1 MIELF
6 LVVKATIVMVL
17 ALGGAYLIRNR
28 RASIRHVLL
37 ASAFLALIA
46 LPIAAALLPPVSLE
60 IPIIPA
66 TGVRASAIV
75 WPDSQA
81 SGTTTVVGRS
91 PQRAHTSAGRGLSTV
106 SALTILRLAWAV
118 GTVLFLVPIV
128 APFWCLRSIRRDG
141 LPWPRGE
148 AIVRELARE
157 GGIPR
162 HIDLR
167 LHETIQAPAMFGC
180 VRPLIAL
187 PSDAPDWN
195 EADVR
200 RALVHELTHI
210 RRSDWPVHLVARVV
224 SAIYWFHPLVWSA
237 WRLLRLDAERA
248 CDDAVLGGTERTA
261 YADQL
266 VTLARRLSRSGARP
280 LMSMASR
287 SDLHARVAAVLD
299 GNRPRGR
306 AGMIASAVT
315 LATALSVGVLVAPL
329 RAVGRSLPP
338 MTQIPTTPAAQLNA
352 DSVSARQLPSQS
364 PVVSSARRISSS
376 AGMVRPSSSEMA
388 PSPKQV
394 DAQIVATVNGES
406 FTTKDV
412 RSSQALVAAVDE
424 MLVAQRGR
432 QLGYILSNEQFANI
446 IVNIRRDN
454 KLETDEQFQAALE
467 QEGLTIE
474 DLRNNLEHQMIRQ
487 RVEQNEV
494 LAKLVIAD
502 DEAQNYYDAHPNEF
516 PLMPFEQARDQI
528 KAQVIAARSKQ
539 EWDRYVD
546 SLRSQATIEWNSP
559 DLKRAYESAL
569 ANK

>member
-1 MIELF
+1 
-6 LVVKATIVMVL
+6 
-17 ALGGAYLIRNR
+17 
-28 RASIRHVLL
+28 
-37 ASAFLALIA
+37 
-46 LPIAAALLPPVSLE
+46 
-60 IPIIPA
+60 
-66 TGVRASAIV
+66 
-75 WPDSQA
+75 
-81 SGTTTVVGRS
+81 
-91 PQRAHTSAGRGLSTV
+91 
-106 SALTILRLAWAV
+106 
-118 GTVLFLVPIV
+118 
-128 APFWCLRSIRRDG
+128 
-141 LPWPRGE
+141 
-148 AIVRELARE
+148 
-157 GGIPR
+157 
-162 HIDLR
+162 
-167 LHETIQAPAMFGC
+167 
-180 VRPLIAL
+180 
-187 PSDAPDWN
+187 
-195 EADVR
+195 
-200 RALVHELTHI
+200 
-210 RRSDWPVHLVARVV
+210 
-224 SAIYWFHPLVWSA
+224 
-237 WRLLRLDAERA
+237 
-248 CDDAVLGGTERTA
+248 
-261 YADQL
+261 
-266 VTLARRLSRSGARP
+266 
-280 LMSMASR
+280 
-287 SDLHARVAAVLD
+287 
-299 GNRPRGR
+299 
-306 AGMIASAVT
+306 
-315 LATALSVGVLVAPL
+315 
-329 RAVGRSLPP
+329 
-338 MTQIPTTPAAQLNA
+338 
-352 DSVSARQLPSQS
+352 
-364 PVVSSARRISSS
+364 
-376 AGMVRPSSSEMA
+376 MA

-502 DEAQNYYDAHPNEF
+502 DEARNYYDAHPNEF